1 MIKIYLLNLMVLV
14 LVLPMELEQEHPM
27 EQVLERHLVLVQEH
41 QMALVLRLLIGLE
54 HLEDL

>member
-1 MIKIYLLNLMVLV
+1 MVLV